1 MFKNDLSDT
10 ICAVS
15 TAAGPAPVAILRVSG
30 AEAQAIVGRLFRA
43 DSGRALND
51 VRTYTAVS
59 GQLTIPGG
67 TGIPACPNGADKNVS
82 HGARRDV
89 CPTIHIPATVYIM
102 RAPYS
107 YTREDV
113 FEVHTIGSP
122 PLLEIILAAFIQAG
136 ARLAQPGEFT
146 RRAFLNGRLD
156 LSRAESVMAI
166 VRSRTDSELR
176 AATQQLRGALA
187 EAIRALRDELS
198 ELSAL
203 AETAIDF
210 SDQDMEVMSPP
221 EMAGRLRRLA
231 EKIERMGRPAH
242 RRAASEAVT
251 VAIAGNPNVGKS
263 SLLNALVERYGV
275 TDGKSATG
283 RRAIVSPIPGTT
295 RDTLEARIRVQG
307 VEFRL
312 VDTAGLRESADEVEA
327 GAVQRARSAQN
338 DAELILMVL
347 DATDR
352 QEPRFLVGGPP
363 PPDMRAR
370 TIAVINKVDLVKSRP
385 HCAGEIH
392 TSALTGE
399 GVDALAQRMAEIVLT
414 GAVDRS
420 GAVAAAN
427 ARQHEALQR
436 AQAAMAAAAAHLEAN
451 TGLELAALEM
461 RAALNALGEIVGQVT
476 TEDLLDK
483 IFAQFCIGK

>member
-1 MFKNDLSDT
+1 
-10 ICAVS
+10 
-15 TAAGPAPVAILRVSG
+15 
-30 AEAQAIVGRLFRA
+30 
-43 DSGRALND
+43 
-51 VRTYTAVS
+51 
-59 GQLTIPGG
+59 
-67 TGIPACPNGADKNVS
+67 
-82 HGARRDV
+82 
-89 CPTIHIPATVYIM
+89 M

-187 EAIRALRDELS
+187 QAIRALRDDLS
-198 ELSAL
+198 ELCAL

-210 SDQDMEVMSPP
+210 SDQDVQVMSPP
-221 EMAGRLRRLA
+221 DMAGRLRGLA
-231 EKIERMGRPAH
+231 QRIERMERPAH

-251 VAIAGNPNVGKS
+251 VAIAGKPNVGKS
-263 SLLNALVERYGV
+263 SLLNALVERYGL
-275 TDGKSATG
+275 TDGKPATG

-312 VDTAGLRESADEVEA
+312 VDTAGLRETGDEVEA
-327 GAVQRARSAQN
+327 GAVQRARSAQD
-338 DAELILMVL
+338 DAELILMVV
-347 DATDR
+347 DATDK
-352 QEPRFLVGGPP
+352 QETRFLSETGFLVGGPP

-370 TIAVINKVDLVKSRP
+370 TIVVMNKVDLVKSRP

-420 GAVAAAN
+420 GATVVAN
-427 ARQHEALQR
+427 ARQQEALGR
-436 AQAAMAAAAAHLEAN
+436 AQAAVAAAADHLEVN

-476 TEDLLDK
+476 TEDLLDR
-483 IFAQFCIGK
+483 IFGQFCIGK

>member
-15 TAAGPAPVAILRVSG
+15 TAAGPAPIAILRVSG

-43 DSGRALND
+43 DSGRALGD
-51 VRTYTAVS
+51 SRTYTAVS
-59 GQLTIPGG
+59 GQLTVPIPS
-67 TGIPACPNGADKNVS
+67 GADS
-82 HGARRDV
+82 
-89 CPTIHIPATVYIM
+89 IHIPATLYIM

-113 FEVHTIGSP
+113 FEVHTLGSP
-122 PLLEIILAAFIQAG
+122 PLLEIILSAFIKAG

-166 VRSRTDSELR
+166 VRSRTESELR

-187 EAIRALRDELS
+187 QAIRALRDDLS
-198 ELSAL
+198 DLCAL

-210 SDQDMEVMSPP
+210 SDQDVQVMSPSD
-221 EMAGRLRRLA
+221 MAGRLRGLA
-231 EKIERMGRPAH
+231 ERIERMERPAH

-307 VEFRL
+307 IEFRL
-312 VDTAGLRESADEVEA
+312 VDTAGLREAADEVEA
-327 GAVQRARSAQN
+327 GAVQRARSAQD
-338 DAELILMVL
+338 DAELILMVV
-347 DATDR
+347 DATDK
-352 QEPRFLVGGPP
+352 QETRFLSETGFLVGGPP
-363 PPDMRAR
+363 LPDMRAR
-370 TIAVINKVDLVKSRP
+370 TIVVINKVDLARP
-385 HCAGEIH
+385 NVAAIH

-399 GVDALAQRMAEIVLT
+399 GVDALAQRMAQSVLE

-420 GAVAAAN
+420 GAAVVAN
-427 ARQHEALQR
+427 ARQQEALGR
-436 AQAAMAAAAAHLEAN
+436 AQAAVAAAAVHLETN

-476 TEDLLDK
+476 TEDLLDR
-483 IFAQFCIGK
+483 IFGQFCIGK